1 VAIDPNKFGAAFQSV
16 GGWLALVVH
25 VGNSIMDRPVEIIDI
40 GEGLMREEMAFEI
53 APGSLDVI
61 EFRSIF
67 RQPFDGQPVP
77 RGERSLQGF
86 AEPPRVC
93 RRLIRLR
100 TLPRL
105 AVRA

>member
-1 VAIDPNKFGAAFQSV
+1 
-16 GGWLALVVH
+16 
-25 VGNSIMDRPVEIIDI
+25 
-40 GEGLMREEMAFEI
+40 
-53 APGSLDVI
+53 
-61 EFRSIF
+61 
-67 RQPFDGQPVP
+67 
-77 RGERSLQGF
+77 LQGF